1 MSPQPQGVF
10 HELVSKA
17 EALVSAFQQTY
28 REPQPAAIAGP
39 ALAAMIDHTILKPEA
54 TPADVA
60 VLCQEAG
67 AHGFASVCVNACH
80 VAQCARLLAAAGPAV
95 CAVVGF
101 PLGATLTEAKA
112 YEADLASAEGA
123 TEIDMVINVGML
135 KGGEYAFVHDD
146 IAAVADVCHGSGAIL
161 KVIIEAVLLSDVEK
175 ALACALIVRAG
186 ADFAK
191 TSTGF
196 STGGAT
202 ARDVALMRAAVG
214 PELGVKAAGGIRT
227 YEAAALMVAAGAT
240 RIGASSSIK
249 IVQGAPA

>member
-28 REPQPAAIAGP
+28 REPPAAIAGP
-39 ALAAMIDHTILKPEA
+39 ALAAMIDHTILKPGERPRPMWPSCA
-54 TPADVA
+54 KSRRARH
-60 VLCQEAG
+60 LG
-67 AHGFASVCVNACH
+67 VCVMPGWVRRAVRRLEGRTMVVS
-80 VAQCARLLAAAGPAV
+80 VA
-95 CAVVGF
+95 GF
-101 PLGATLTEAKA
+101 PLGSTTTAVKVAEACGA
-112 YEADLASAEGA
+112 LDAGA